1 MGAAASANDSLTQK
15 QTLLNFEHD
24 GFSASFSKIDVDGSG
39 EIDKAEFSEAAK
51 ELGVIADP
59 AEIDALFLKC
69 VSQMPHT
76 NNESIHIYAHRT
88 VSALVAP
95 TRVECFHR
103 PTNECLPRGW
113 RRAIA
118 SSSSRSRRGASLPSI
133 ALVRSLAL
141 SSSCSTPCRAH
152 TRALPRFDSDNSGT
166 ISNAEFLLFVR
177 EMVEKE
183 NLSVETPDD
192 TSTIM
197 PLLGPQESGS
207 GFKRAMAVLAV
218 NPDAASDT
226 CCFFHMSVPAGVGG
240 RSHPRMSRRRKPRHA
255 LMRPTPPLPPQPT
268 GQACRNSSCPR
279 AERCDQSSAE
289 TVSSNDGQTSSSYVM
304 LLWYSTKFAIGF
316 QN

>member
-95 TRVECFHR
+95 TRVACFHR
-103 PTNECLPRGW
+103 PTNECLPRGS

-118 SSSSRSRRGASLPSI
+118 SSSSRSRRGAAVPSI

-152 TRALPRFDSDNSGT
+152 TRASQIRLGQQRHDQQRRVP
-166 ISNAEFLLFVR
+166 AVR
-177 EMVEKE
+177 ARDGREGEPLCRDAGRHV
-183 NLSVETPDD
+183 DD
-192 TSTIM
+192 H
-197 PLLGPQESGS
+197 
-207 GFKRAMAVLAV
+207 
-218 NPDAASDT
+218 AAAR
-226 CCFFHMSVPAGVGG
+226 PAGVGLG
-240 RSHPRMSRRRKPRHA
+240 LQARDGSARRQPRR
-255 LMRPTPPLPPQPT
+255 
-268 GQACRNSSCPR
+268 GQ
-279 AERCDQSSAE
+279 
-289 TVSSNDGQTSSSYVM
+289 
-304 LLWYSTKFAIGF
+304 
-316 QN
+316 